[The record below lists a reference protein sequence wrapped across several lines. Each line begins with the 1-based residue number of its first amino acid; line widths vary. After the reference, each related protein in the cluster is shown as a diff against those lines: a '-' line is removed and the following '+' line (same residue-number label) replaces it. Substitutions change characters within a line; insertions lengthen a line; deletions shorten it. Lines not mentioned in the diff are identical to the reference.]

1 MIKSLNQYP
10 DFYKSTSIYN
20 TLFIGN
26 NKLIYAG
33 LKQILGNISEDI
45 VLSYSEDLEKNNII
59 NKLDFFNVIIFDNST
74 ANHLKCLKK
83 VVENN
88 KNIKL
93 ISLTKSDIEV
103 LNINSDLSI
112 NIYNSEREI
121 YTELE
126 DFYYKTKK
134 LKFPKE
140 KLKGENDISQLFKKL
155 SNREF
160 EIARLMI
167 KGYGN
172 LEITNELNLK
182 ASTVS
187 TFKSRIFHKLNIIN
201 VIQLAN
207 KFDEYQYNKC
217 V

>member
-1 MIKSLNQYP
+1 MIKTINQYS
-10 DFYKSTSIYN
+10 DFFRQNKISN

-26 NKLIYAG
+26 NKFIYAG

-45 VLSYSEDLEKNNII
+45 VLSYSEDIDKLKII
-59 NKLDFFNVIIFDNST
+59 NKLELFDVIIFENIT
-74 ANHLKCLKK
+74 ENHLNHISKICKLQEDIKIIALIESDFKNQYLQIDLKIN
-83 VVENN
+83 VNDTERIIHQNLENFYSN
-88 KNIKL
+88 FSNIKNIK
-93 ISLTKSDIEV
+93 DI
-103 LNINSDLSI
+103 I
-112 NIYNSEREI
+112 
-121 YTELE
+121 
-126 DFYYKTKK
+126 
-134 LKFPKE
+134 
-140 KLKGENDISQLFKKL
+140 KGENDISLLFKKL

-187 TFKSRIFHKLNIIN
+187 TFKSRIFQKLNIIN